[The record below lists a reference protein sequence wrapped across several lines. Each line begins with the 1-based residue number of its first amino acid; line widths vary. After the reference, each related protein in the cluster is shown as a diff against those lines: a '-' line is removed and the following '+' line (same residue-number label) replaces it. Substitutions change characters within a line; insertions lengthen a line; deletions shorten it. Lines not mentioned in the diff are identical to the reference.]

1 VGRYCHGALVNE
13 PVSRPIPL
21 RVVVAD
27 DQATVR
33 DGLVVLLGMTDGIEV
48 VGSAADGQEALN
60 VVERTRPDAI
70 LLDLRMPVMDGIETT
85 RQLSEHHPDVAV
97 VVLTTYADDDSI
109 IDALEA
115 GARSYLTKNAD
126 RADIAQTIRSAATGL
141 SVIDPAV
148 RAALLKGAVA
158 RRRKPPERMFPG
170 ELPDGLTQR
179 EAEILSMIARGMT
192 NSGIVAELYLSAHTV
207 KTHINRIFAKTG
219 SADRA
224 AAIRYARD
232 HNLG

>member
-1 VGRYCHGALVNE
+1 VNE
-13 PVSRPIPL
+13 PARRPIPL

-33 DGLVVLLGMTDGIEV
+33 DGLVVLLGMSDGIEV
-48 VGSAADGQEALN
+48 VGSAANGQEALN
-60 VVERTRPDAI
+60 VVGQTHPDAI
-70 LLDLRMPVMDGIETT
+70 LLDLRMPVLDGIETT
-85 RQLSEHHPDVAV
+85 RQLSRHHPDVAV
-97 VVLTTYADDDSI
+97 VVLTTYADDTSI

-126 RADIAQTIRSAATGL
+126 RADIAQTLRAATTGL
-141 SVIDPAV
+141 SIIDPVV
-148 RAALLKGAVA
+148 RAALLKAAAA
-158 RRRKPPERMFPG
+158 RRRRQPERPLPR

-179 EAEILSMIARGMT
+179 EAEILSMIGQGMT
-192 NSGIVAELYLSAHTV
+192 NPDIAAELYLSTHTV

-232 HNLG
+232 HQLE

>member
-1 VGRYCHGALVNE
+1 VNE
-13 PVSRPIPL
+13 PASRPLPLPL

-33 DGLVVLLGMTDGIEV
+33 DGLVVLLGLADGIEV
-48 VGSAADGQEALN
+48 VGSAANGQEALD
-60 VVERTRPDAI
+60 VVGQVRPDAI
-70 LLDLRMPVMDGIETT
+70 LLDLRMPVLDGIETT
-85 RQLSEHHPDVAV
+85 RQISRDHPEVAI
-97 VVLTTYADDDSI
+97 VVLTTYADDASI

-126 RADIAQTIRSAATGL
+126 RADIAQTLRSAVTGL

-148 RAALLKGAVA
+148 RVALLKAAAA
-158 RRRKPPERMFPG
+158 RRRRPPERMVPG

-179 EAEILSMIARGMT
+179 EAEILSMIARGKT
-192 NSGIVAELYLSAHTV
+192 NPDIAAELYLSAHTV

-224 AAIRYARD
+224 AAILYAHD
-232 HNLG
+232 HQLG

>member
-1 VGRYCHGALVNE
+1 VND
-13 PVSRPIPL
+13 PAPRPAPL

-33 DGLVVLLGMTDGIEV
+33 DGLVVLLSLTDGIEV
-48 VGSAADGQEALN
+48 VGSAANGQEALN
-60 VVERTRPDAI
+60 IVEQTRPDAI
-70 LLDLRMPVMDGIETT
+70 LLDLRMPVLDGIETT
-85 RQLSEHHPDVAV
+85 RQLSKHHPDVAV
-97 VVLTTYADDDSI
+97 VVLTTYADDASI

-126 RADIAQTIRSAATGL
+126 RADIAQTLRAAAAGL

-148 RAALLKGAVA
+148 RAALLKAA
-158 RRRKPPERMFPG
+158 AAQRRRPPGRPLPG
-170 ELPDGLTQR
+170 ELPGGLTQR
-179 EAEILSMIARGMT
+179 EAEILSMIAQGMT
-192 NSGIVAELYLSAHTV
+192 NPDIAAELHLSAHTV

-232 HNLG
+232 HQLG

>member
-1 VGRYCHGALVNE
+1 VNE
-13 PVSRPIPL
+13 PAPRPAPL

-33 DGLVVLLGMTDGIEV
+33 DGLVVLLGLADGIEV
-48 VGSAADGQEALN
+48 VGSAANGQEALS
-60 VVERTRPDAI
+60 VVEQARPDAI
-70 LLDLRMPVMDGIETT
+70 LLDLRMPVLDGIETT
-85 RQLSEHHPDVAV
+85 RRLSEHHPDVAV
-97 VVLTTYADDDSI
+97 VVLTPSADDASI

-126 RADIAQTIRSAATGL
+126 RADIAQALRSAATGL

-148 RAALLKGAVA
+148 RAALLKAAAA
-158 RRRKPPERMFPG
+158 RRRRPPGRVFPG

-179 EAEILSMIARGMT
+179 EAEILSMLARGMT
-192 NSGIVAELYLSAHTV
+192 NPDVAAELHLSTHTV
-207 KTHINRIFAKTG
+207 KTHINRIFAKTR

-224 AAIRYARD
+224 AAIGYARD
-232 HNLG
+232 HHLG

>member
-1 VGRYCHGALVNE
+1 VNE
-13 PVSRPIPL
+13 PHARPAPL

-33 DGLVVLLGMTDGIEV
+33 DGLVVLLGLTDDIEV
-48 VGSAADGQEALN
+48 VGSAADGQEALS
-60 VVERTRPDAI
+60 VVEQTRPDAI
-70 LLDLRMPVMDGIETT
+70 LLDLRMPVLDGIETT
-85 RQLSEHHPDVAV
+85 RQLSEHHPGVAV
-97 VVLTTYADDDSI
+97 VVLTTYADDASI

-126 RADIAQTIRSAATGL
+126 RADIAQTLRSATTGL

-148 RAALLKGAVA
+148 KATLLKAAAA
-158 RRRKPPERMFPG
+158 RRRRRPERMFPG

-179 EAEILSMIARGMT
+179 EAEILSMMAQGMT
-192 NSGIVAELYLSAHTV
+192 NPDIAAELYLSTHTV
-207 KTHINRIFAKTG
+207 KTHINRIFAKTR
-219 SADRA
+219 SADRT

-232 HNLG
+232 HQLG

>member
-1 VGRYCHGALVNE
+1 VNQ
-13 PVSRPIPL
+13 PASRTVPL

-33 DGLVVLLGMTDGIEV
+33 DGLTVLLSLADGI
-48 VGSAADGQEALN
+48 GA
-60 VVERTRPDAI
+60 TR
-70 LLDLRMPVMDGIETT
+70 E
-85 RQLSEHHPDVAV
+85 LSQRHPEVAV
-97 VVLTTYADDDSI
+97 VVLTTYADDNSI

-126 RADIAQTIRSAATGL
+126 RTDIAQTLRSAAAGL

-148 RAALLKGAVA
+148 RAALLKAASA
-158 RRRKPPERMFPG
+158 RRRRPPGRAFPG

-179 EAEILSMIARGMT
+179 EAEILSMIAQGK
-192 NSGIVAELYLSAHTV
+192 NNPGIAAELYLSAHTV

-232 HNLG
+232 HQLG